1 MSTRAAA
8 KPALAP
14 RPDQTPARRRT
25 CTLPLACFT
34 YIRPDRPARPAT
46 AHRAGGDARALG
58 LVSREIRFDLEYELR
73 SGIALPTRHD
83 VSGNPPGT

>member
-8 KPALAP
+8 NPALAP

-34 YIRPDRPARPAT
+34 VHTTRPGDPRPGPPHRRRPRGARGHLAPGPAW
-46 AHRAGGDARALG
+46 
-58 LVSREIRFDLEYELR
+58 SRH
-73 SGIALPTRHD
+73 A
-83 VSGNPPGT
+83 